1 MREYLTAKGTWVRGF
16 FMLIFFIIVYYLLSL
31 LIATIALF
39 QFGSLLFTGKL
50 NLFLLTFGRSLSLY
64 SQQVISFLTYNSE
77 QKPFPFTEWPR

>member
-16 FMLIFFIIVYYLLSL
+16 FMLIFFAIVYYLLSL
-31 LIATIALF
+31 LIAAIALF